1 MILWVIRVVERAF
14 GIFGPVEGH
23 EERLVI
29 LNEANSALIRENNR
43 LNSELSDALRR
54 LAEETRVRKEYE
66 ACISFETAC
75 VGCAKLLDMLHASE
89 SQREQ
94 DAAKISEA
102 SAALT
107 GKVTCLSVC
116 YPCEGFWCGKCQGT
130 GWRKQDG

>member
-1 MILWVIRVVERAF
+1 MILWVIRVVERVF

-23 EERLVI
+23 EERLVT
-29 LNEANSALIRENNR
+29 LNEANSALIRENNK
-43 LNSELSDALRR
+43 LNSELSDALKR
-54 LAEETRVRKEYE
+54 LSEETRVRKEYE

-89 SQREQ
+89 SRREQ

-107 GKVTCLSVC
+107 GKVTCLAIC